1 MKSIR
6 ENSSRFLLS
15 YPTTPPPSPDATN
28 ATVNL
33 VGRSRVW
40 AWRDDERADDTFSQQ
55 KDKGQPHV
63 MVKEPGYL
71 PYPVATRYVTL
82 DDGVDSNMGESRDDQ
97 AWDDF
102 RASGADTDVSVG
114 FGASKKGNSYSRRNP
129 VQGNKR
135 MVGGPVSSPD
145 FNFTKNREFEGIDDI
160 DTSDT
165 PVAPMRQV
173 RKGPPPIPDRRP
185 VMGKNRLPGLPPQ
198 READEPQ
205 PVSAIRRRQSS
216 PTQQITPVQQAPSQS
231 SPSGKWDVTLPDGR
245 VLKIP
250 ASSAQVAQKIAGNWL
265 KANPAHATRP
275 VGSQGQAPTPM
286 TGRPMNFDYSRFQVV
301 PSNEGTGAGALG
313 GQPQT
318 PYEEALHRA
327 VRDMVR
333 EVVRKKEGGGGYVL
347 YGPNKGKKKA
357 AKPAG
362 EFPTR
367 LAAKRAELA
376 RFPPKDPEQLKK
388 ARKRLDKLLKDPKK
402 RAAAEKQDLSGR
414 KKPKKVGKP
423 SGERAKRK
431 ESFVRMIA
439 KDLQERLFHEDEVPG
454 SPWDERIGSLHPDH
468 ISSDRKLHSLH
479 KGIEKASL
487 GALGDAHKGLAKV
500 LRGMAIVHPGDVAV
514 DPERKKTFMPVVL
527 DVDGVEIGPMHLY
540 IDGGHVKIE
549 VSRDA
554 RQQISELEPDFA
566 RDLRGGLMTF
576 EEDHL
581 PKIDKAQLAYRDR
594 DTYLDKLHGRLEK
607 HASGL
612 SGVEHHLLKQLLSKG
627 GKKR

>member
-1 MKSIR
+1 VKKRMN
-6 ENSSRFLLS
+6 EA
-15 YPTTPPPSPDATN
+15 D
-28 ATVNL
+28 
-33 VGRSRVW
+33 
-40 AWRDDERADDTFSQQ
+40 RA
-55 KDKGQPHV
+55 
-63 MVKEPGYL
+63 E
-71 PYPVATRYVTL
+71 
-82 DDGVDSNMGESRDDQ
+82 Q
-97 AWDDF
+97 AWNDF

-129 VQGNKR
+129 AQGR
-135 MVGGPVSSPD
+135 LGGPASTPD
-145 FNFTKNREFEGIDDI
+145 FNFTRNREFEGIGDI

-165 PVAPMRQV
+165 PVEPQTPV
-173 RKGPPPIPDRRP
+173 RRGPPPIPDRRP
-185 VMGKNRLPGLPPQ
+185 VMRKNRLPGLPPQ

-205 PVSAIRRRQSS
+205 SVAIRRRQSS
-216 PTQQITPVQQAPSQS
+216 PTQQITPVQGTPVQS

-265 KANPAHATRP
+265 KANPAHTARP
-275 VGSQGQAPTPM
+275 NPNVPGNAPTSM
-286 TGRPMNFDYSRFQVV
+286 MNRPMQFDYSRFQVV
-301 PSNEGTGAGALG
+301 PSNESTTGAAMG

-318 PYEEALHRA
+318 SYEEALHRA

-414 KKPKKVGKP
+414 KKPKKIGKTA
-423 SGERAKRK
+423 GARAKRK
-431 ESFVRMIA
+431 ENFVRMMA
-439 KDLQERLFHEDEVPG
+439 RDLQERLFHEDEVPG

-487 GALGDAHKGLAKV
+487 GALGDAHKGLAKA
-500 LRGMAIVHPGDVAV
+500 LRGMAIIHPGDVAV
-514 DPERKKTFMPVVL
+514 DPERKKTFMPIML
-527 DVDGVEIGPMHLY
+527 DVDGAEIGPMHLY

-581 PKIDKAQLAYRDR
+581 PKIDKAQIAYRDR
-594 DTYLDKLHGRLEK
+594 DAYLDKLHGRLEK
-607 HASGL
+607 HAGSL
-612 SGVEHHLLKQLLSKG
+612 SGVEHHLLKQLLQKG